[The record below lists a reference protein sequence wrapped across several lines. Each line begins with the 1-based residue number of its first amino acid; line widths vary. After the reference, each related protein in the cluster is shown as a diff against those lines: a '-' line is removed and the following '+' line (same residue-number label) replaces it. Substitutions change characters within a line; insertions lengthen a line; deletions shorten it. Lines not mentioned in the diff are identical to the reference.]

1 MALKM
6 SELKLDISLLT
17 PLSLLTFSHF
27 CGAGGSRTRVRTKR
41 RNAFYMLSF

>member
-17 PLSLLTFSHF
+17 PLSSHFLTFWWSWRESNPRPDKAPQRLLH
-27 CGAGGSRTRVRTKR
+27 A
-41 RNAFYMLSF
+41 